1 LLYVIINQLK
11 NSRIRAGHYLLIPTA
26 KEDSKFY
33 TLSQDV
39 RKFNDLKKSFDGRRN
54 MYSVKRGDN
63 LWDISRKYGVK
74 LSQLRQWNDISQKNL
89 LKPGQKLIVWVKQ
102 HKNKRSLI
110 KDTAKN
116 TSSDAYIVKQGDSL
130 WLIARKHD
138 IHVTDLLKWNKIKKE
153 KKLQPGQ
160 SLIVHQTITDA

>member
-1 LLYVIINQLK
+1 
-11 NSRIRAGHYLLIPTA
+11 
-26 KEDSKFY
+26 
-33 TLSQDV
+33 
-39 RKFNDLKKSFDGRRN
+39 

-160 SLIVHQTITDA
+160 SLIVHQTITDV